1 MDYRNP
7 AECLSLLQS
16 AQVSKTDETHA
27 LLSKIVSELLDALAA
42 PNQHLEVLE
51 AARSLIA
58 RIQADMS
65 SRYADHPLPPDSEDN
80 GTLISVVSL
89 WHNLARSY
97 AQIARHDA
105 QMGTLEDQ
113 HALLAQRRIYCSG
126 QMLIE
131 YFRAHRAMPN
141 GIWAEIHES
150 FAAAELT
157 GLLRARVAD
166 PLNALW
172 KAQSAME
179 AYIAILLVDLANPFG
194 RTGHELSWICSW
206 AQRFAP
212 YCDLVSD
219 VEGRKPTVYGLDLDA
234 DHGLRPIGL
243 MSKTAALRGFDGSK
257 LAGQIQAVFAQLKQ
271 GVKPASL
278 GLGEDCTTESAGRLL
293 VSLYRPWGLASAG
306 RRFPRRGSHGS
317 VELSGDWLAIGFHIQ
332 GHLFEQPRSYGERTS
347 FKSDMTLLT
356 FGERAPEVTS
366 RLPHGAHNIDAE
378 RLGLTC
384 ERWELLDQSVGGF
397 RLQRRPHAER
407 LEHHQLVGVKPTDG
421 DNFLLGQVSWLM
433 YRADGMLEIG
443 IYVLP
448 GIPRVIAARP
458 LASRPGQREPYQ
470 QAFMIP
476 ANKGLKVVTS
486 LVLPAGWY
494 RQNRVIEVLDD
505 RKSVQLRLTKDIV
518 RGANFEQVSFDTLAS
533 EEA

>member
-16 AQVSKTDETHA
+16 VQASKTDEAHA
-27 LLSKIVSELLDALAA
+27 LLSRIVSELLDALPA

-51 AARSLIA
+51 AARETIA
-58 RIQADMS
+58 RVQADMS
-65 SRYADHPLPPDSEDN
+65 SRYADHPLPPDGEGN
-80 GTLISVVSL
+80 ETLRSVVNL

-97 AQIARHDA
+97 TQIARHDA

-113 HALLAQRRIYCSG
+113 HALLAQRRIHCTG
-126 QMLIE
+126 QILIE
-131 YFRAHRAMPN
+131 HFRAHRAMPN
-141 GIWAEIHES
+141 GTWAEIHES

-157 GLLRARVAD
+157 GLLRARVPD

-172 KAQSAME
+172 KAQSPME
-179 AYIAILLVDLANPFG
+179 AFISILLVDLANPFG
-194 RTGHELSWICSW
+194 RTGQELNWICNW

-212 YCDLVSD
+212 YCDLVAD
-219 VEGRKPTVYGLDLDA
+219 IEGRKPTVYGLDLDA

-243 MSKTAALRGFDGSK
+243 MSKSAALRSFDGSK

-278 GLGEDCTTESAGRLL
+278 GLGEECTTESAGRLL

-306 RRFPRRGSHGS
+306 RRFPRRGSHGV

-332 GHLFEQPRSYGERTS
+332 GRLFEQPRSYGERTS
-347 FKSDMTLLT
+347 FKNDMSLLT

-366 RLPHGAHNIDAE
+366 RLPHGARRVDAE

-397 RLQRRPHAER
+397 RLQRRLHGER
-407 LEHHQLVGVKPTDG
+407 LEHHQLVGVKPSDG
-421 DNFLLGQVSWLM
+421 ENFLLGQVSWLM
-433 YRADGMLEIG
+433 YRADGMLEVG

-470 QAFMIP
+470 QAFTIP
-476 ANKGLKVVTS
+476 ANKGLKVDAS

-494 RQNRVIEVLDD
+494 RQNRVIEVLED
-505 RKSVQLRLTKDIV
+505 KTIAQLRLTKDIV
-518 RGANFEQVSFDTLAS
+518 KGANFEQVKFDAIAA
-533 EEA
+533 EDA